1 MELIIA
7 VMSDDIDELRSL
19 EEELV
24 DVDELRGAV
33 RWRAAPLGEGELG
46 AVEEV
51 LIVALGQGGAAA
63 VAGALVTAVV
73 AWIRTRPASVVV
85 RMTGADGTTLEVDA
99 RNMSGLS
106 PEQVMQLKGIRLGLG
121 RSRFRRPTTRA

>member
-7 VMSDDIDELRSL
+7 VTSDDIDELLSL

-33 RWRAAPLGEGELG
+33 RRQAAPLGEGELG

-85 RMTGADGTTLEVDA
+85 KMTGADGTTLEVDA
-99 RNMSGLS
+99 RNMRGLS
-106 PEQVMQLKGIRLGLG
+106 PEQVMQLSSDLATRLDPG
-121 RSRFRRPTTRA
+121 RAPGR

>member
-7 VMSDDIDELRSL
+7 VASDDIDELRFL

-33 RWRAAPLGEGELG
+33 RRQAAPPAEGELG

-63 VAGALVTAVV
+63 VAGALATAVV

-85 RMTGADGTTLEVDA
+85 KMLGSDGTTMEVEA
-99 RNMSGLS
+99 QNIRGLS
-106 PEQVMQLKGIRLGLG
+106 PEQVMQLSSDLAMRLESG
-121 RSRFRRPTTRA
+121 RAPSR